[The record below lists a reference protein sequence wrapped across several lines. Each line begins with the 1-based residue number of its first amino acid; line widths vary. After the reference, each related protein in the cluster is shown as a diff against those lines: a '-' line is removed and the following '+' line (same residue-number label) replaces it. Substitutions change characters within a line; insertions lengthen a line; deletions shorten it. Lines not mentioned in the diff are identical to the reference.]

1 MLAFEIL
8 PKLQHAVTGETLHG
22 IVGEHLE
29 QTKEHVAR
37 LEQVFRA
44 AGAEPSSN
52 LYPPI
57 EQLAQHHEQIGGS
70 IPNDRL
76 ADVYHAAAAS
86 TTERIEIS
94 AYDALVALA
103 QTLDLGDARGLLEQ
117 TRKEE
122 LDALEKLQ
130 GELERLAAPFGSGTE
145 GA

>member
-8 PKLQHAVTGETLHG
+8 PKLQQAVKGETLHAL
-22 IVGEHLE
+22 VGEHLE

-57 EQLAQHHEQIGGS
+57 EQLAQHHDEIGGS
-70 IPNDRL
+70 IPDDRL
-76 ADVYHAAAAS
+76 ADVYHAAAGS

-94 AYDALVALA
+94 AYDALLALA
-103 QTLDLGDARGLLEQ
+103 QTLGLGDGTKLLEQ

-122 LDALEKLQ
+122 MDALEKLED
-130 GELERLAAPFGSGTE
+130 ELERLAARLGSGTE